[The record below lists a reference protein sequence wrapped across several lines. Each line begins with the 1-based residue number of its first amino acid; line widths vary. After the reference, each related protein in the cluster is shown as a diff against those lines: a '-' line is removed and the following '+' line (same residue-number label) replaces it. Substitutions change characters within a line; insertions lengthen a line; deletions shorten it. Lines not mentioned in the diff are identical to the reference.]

1 MAELKIIKV
10 KSNLA
15 NKAQVALWEQNVA
28 HPKSDRFPD
37 GGEIFIADDKEHS
50 VAETPA
56 VVLAIKDDKLVKVGG
71 DSQIA
76 AAPKSDAPTTTTG
89 SGRSR

>member
-1 MAELKIIKV
+1 MADLKIIKV

-15 NKAQVALWEQNVA
+15 NKSQVACWDRHEA

-37 GGEIFIADDKEHS
+37 GGEIFIADDKEHQ

-56 VVLAIKDDKLVKVGG
+56 VVLAIKDDKLVKVDGG
-71 DSQIA
+71 AQQA
-76 AAPKSDAPTTTTG
+76 AAPKQEAPK
-89 SGRSR
+89 SGR